1 MASVPQ
7 ARTSTCT
14 VCGIPLD
21 SQVFDE
27 SGFTGT
33 TQPGRTHRLARFELP
48 ARYCGTLE
56 YFAQFTDAWAR
67 NPTEIETPGLDWSIL
82 LNGRPLYPYLSF
94 NRILNP
100 WGFGSFQTGVRLT
113 DSGVLEFVVRQTRAS
128 DVTRIGGRLVGR
140 YWFNPEFG
148 DVVRPR

>member
-1 MASVPQ
+1 MAGVQ
-7 ARTSTCT
+7 QTSATACV

-33 TQPGRTHRLARFELP
+33 QAGRTHLLARFELP
-48 ARYCGTLE
+48 PRYCGTLE
-56 YFAQFTDAWAR
+56 YFAQFTDVQAR
-67 NPTEIETPGLDWSIL
+67 NPAEIETPGLDWSIL

-100 WGFGSFQTGVRLT
+100 WGFGSFQTGLRLS
-113 DSGVLEFVVRQTRAS
+113 DSGVLEFVVRQTRDS
-128 DVTRIGGRLVGR
+128 EVKRVGGRLVGR
-140 YWFNPEFG
+140 YWYNPEFG